1 MTATKRAV
9 QPGSTVDSLWKEL
22 GILEDVQELAI
33 RKLLAAELN
42 KEMKRRKW
50 SQAALARKLK
60 TSRPQLDRLLN
71 PTSKG
76 GITIG
81 TLTRA
86 ARVVGKR
93 VEVRLL
99 SPQRLPSPE
108 RQ

>member
-1 MTATKRAV
+1 MNRTKRAAR
-9 QPGSTVDSLWKEL
+9 PGSTVDSLWNEL

-50 SQAALARKLK
+50 SKAALARKLE

-86 ARVVGKR
+86 ARAVGKR

-99 SPQRLPSPE
+99 ST
-108 RQ
+108 